1 MLCWWCRFWRLV
13 MLSCTRMS
21 RCLRMLSMHVSETR
35 NNWKGSSRH
44 ESPEYWPKKL
54 WTSVGKAGVWCK
66 HCKLMAWS
74 NLHLTFAF
82 ECIWYIWAGDP
93 RSWRDGRHCM
103 RKLEHC
109 LKLSWL
115 LDFSCIGTMLNTRKK
130 LVKDRATIQVS
141 NALHLISWGQCS
153 SMFIP
158 SPSLW
163 PNNIEPGRRRALRPL
178 SWTRK
183 WPRRSLTLRCHLL
196 VISRQSWRM
205 STSQVP
211 RMLKWARLA
220 WQWWSISPSVFGRLW
235 RRSRAVWSESW
246 RRSSIASMSSWWPT
260 GPFWT
265 RTSGA
270 RAWRCDHAAAL
281 WQLCTSPSW
290 RIWWALL
297 RLLASAPASLW
308 MEASWWRS
316 SLILRTRTRRT
327 LRASCLHSQQSTR
340 SLPTRR
346 PSSCSPR
353 SEMSKREAT
362 R

>member
-1 MLCWWCRFWRLV
+1 MYCSVLV
-13 MLSCTRMS
+13 IREWTPVKKS
-21 RCLRMLSMHVSETR
+21 
-35 NNWKGSSRH
+35 SSRSFQ
-44 ESPEYWPKKL
+44 EKGAAPTELDQEVAKAIFDIEVSPSCDIKAELKDVYISGAKDVE
-54 WTSVGKAGVWCK
+54 VGKAG
-66 HCKLMAWS
+66 MAMVV
-74 NLHLTFAF
+74 HF
-82 ECIWYIWAGDP
+82 
-93 RSWRDGRHCM
+93 
-103 RKLEHC
+103 
-109 LKLSWL
+109 
-115 LDFSCIGTMLNTRKK
+115 
-130 LVKDRATIQVS
+130 
-141 NALHLISWGQCS
+141 
-153 SMFIP
+153 
-158 SPSLW
+158 
-163 PNNIEPGRRRALRPL
+163 
-178 SWTRK
+178 
-183 WPRRSLTLRCHLL
+183 
-196 VISRQSWRM
+196 
-205 STSQVP
+205 
-211 RMLKWARLA
+211 
-220 WQWWSISPSVFGRLW
+220 PSVFGRLW

-353 SEMSKREAT
+353 SEMSKLCRTFVAAEC
-362 R
+362 